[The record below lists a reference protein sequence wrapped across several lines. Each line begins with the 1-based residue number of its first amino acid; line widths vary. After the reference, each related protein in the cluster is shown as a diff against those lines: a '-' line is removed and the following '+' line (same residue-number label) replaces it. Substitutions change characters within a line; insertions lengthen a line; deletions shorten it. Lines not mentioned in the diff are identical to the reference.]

1 MLRPGGIYHLS
12 CANPYFQ
19 NVELEEWNENGYRL
33 WDRYGDGELAIADP
47 HWTFVDP
54 DGADRSV
61 RGPREFRHTLETL
74 VNGMIELGLNVVKV
88 REFRDNDSDAVLEPG
103 TWEHFKSIAPPYLT
117 FWAVY
122 RGG

>member
-1 MLRPGGIYHLS
+1 MYVAQGSPYSLPWWVNS
-12 CANPYFQ
+12 ANHSGLTTSILADALPQ
-19 NVELEEWNENGYRL
+19 GRGYRT
-33 WDRYGDGELAIADP
+33 ELIA
-47 HWTFVDP
+47 TAGVDQ
-54 DGADRSV
+54 RV

-117 FWAVY
+117 FWSVY